1 MSSGKRIAIVGA
13 GTVIF
18 NDEGVG
24 VYAAKYLEENYD
36 FDGDVT
42 LVDGGVLGFQLM
54 VYYQEYDR
62 VIILD
67 TITMENDKA
76 GAIYNLPAEE
86 LLGLGSYKQTAHEVE
101 IVEMLEICSLLE
113 NFAHTSIVGIVPA
126 DILSVK
132 SDLSCELKREFQNFL
147 NVALSELDKMGET
160 YTKNKNEY
168 TLEQV
173 IDSYANP
180 IAQRDLAH
188 LI

>member
-1 MSSGKRIAIVGA
+1 MSSGKKIAIVGA

-24 VYAAKYLEENYD
+24 VYAAKYLEKNYD
-36 FDGDVT
+36 FEGDVT

-67 TITMENDKA
+67 TITMENDKP
-76 GAIYNLPAEE
+76 GAIYNLPAEQ

-101 IVEMLEICSLLE
+101 IVEMLEICSLLD
-113 NFAHTSIVGIVPA
+113 NFADTSIIGIVPD
-126 DILSVK
+126 DILTVK
-132 SDLSCELKREFQNFL
+132 TDLSDTIKEQFFNFV
-147 NVALSELDKMGET
+147 NVALGELDKMGET
-160 YTKNKNEY
+160 YRKNEEEF

-180 IAQRDLAH
+180 KAQRDLAH
-188 LI
+188 LK